1 MMRIPRCFDLMLAS
15 CVVLGWE
22 ELERRGEVS
31 KGELTGR
38 GARRGAGGRGRDVRD
53 DGGAER
59 SQRFPTRGDED
70 IWLEG
75 GFLAQCREGY
85 ENDLALRHLYI
96 YIEP

>member
-1 MMRIPRCFDLMLAS
+1 
-15 CVVLGWE
+15 VL
-22 ELERRGEVS
+22 
-31 KGELTGR
+31 KGGVTCR
-38 GARRGAGGRGRDVRD
+38 GARRGAGGRGRDVGN

-59 SQRFPTRGDED
+59 SQRFATRGDEE
-70 IWLEG
+70 ISLER